1 MEDGIESNRTTLYDR
16 LELEKKFLYMYKP
29 NNGIWNDCLLTHNR
43 EKARKFSEKNK
54 CIIDVFMLCDIENIY
69 KPFMQLKHL

>member
-43 EKARKFSEKNK
+43 
-54 CIIDVFMLCDIENIY
+54 V
-69 KPFMQLKHL
+69 